1 MVWEPWALLV
11 ALIVIDYILGTI
23 KGIITEGFQSSKMR
37 MGLLHKG
44 TYLVALVLGFIL
56 ERIALYYELPYALIG
71 CIVSLIYVWVVLS
84 ETGSILENLV
94 AINPKLAYNEFM
106 RIFDRREKEQKTAE
120 LPNLWEDEE
129 DHAEGN

>member
-1 MVWEPWALLV
+1 MAWEPWALLV
-11 ALIVIDYILGTI
+11 ALIVIDYVLGTI

-44 TYLVALVLGFIL
+44 TYFVALVLGFIL

-71 CIVSLIYVWVVLS
+71 CIVSVIYVWIVLS

-94 AINPKLAYNEFM
+94 AINPKLADNEFM
-106 RIFDRREKEQKTAE
+106 RIFDRREQEQKTAK
-120 LPNLWEDEE
+120 LPNLWEDE
-129 DHAEGN
+129 DHAESH